1 MGKILVLEDESA
13 IRSFIVLNLKKA
25 GYDVT
30 EAHTGEQA
38 LELMESSSFDIA
50 LLDVMLPGI
59 DGFSVCERIRQK
71 NELVGIIMLTARTQD
86 EDKVEGL
93 TIGADDYITKPFSP
107 SELTARIH
115 SLLRRLGRIQ
125 KRDQDIVKSGPF
137 ELYLVNE
144 VLKKRGEEIDL
155 TPTEFCLMQEF
166 MSSPKELF
174 SRHELLDRVWGEE
187 YIGDPKVV
195 DVNIRRLRRKIE
207 DNPSRPTY
215 IETVWGR
222 GYYWKGEG
230 E

>member
-166 MSSPKELF
+166 MSAPKELF

-207 DNPSRPTY
+207 DNPSCPTY

>member
-59 DGFSVCERIRQK
+59 DGFSVCEQIRQK

-166 MSSPKELF
+166 MSAPKELF

>member
-25 GYDVT
+25 GYDVI

-38 LELMESSSFDIA
+38 LELIESSSFDIA

-166 MSSPKELF
+166 MSTPKELF

>member
-166 MSSPKELF
+166 MSTPKELF

>member
-166 MSSPKELF
+166 MSAPKGLF

>member
-125 KRDQDIVKSGPF
+125 KRDQDIIKSGPF

-166 MSSPKELF
+166 MSAPKELF